1 MASKRIEYIDAL
13 RGLCIFWVVWYHSS
27 HPEWVE
33 YPFRMPT
40 LFFISGIFYKHY
52 PGKVFWKKKVNQYI
66 VPFAFFYLLYYVF
79 LLVINFCKYHSVP
92 SEVYLSFFDFAHMY
106 SGFDGY
112 SVNYPLWFM
121 VALLV
126 LQLITYLITSL
137 THSHVVLLTIS
148 AVLTIVGSCFLFDI
162 KMPLFIGKA
171 LTFYIYYVFGFVIG
185 KKYIT
190 FLESGNIDKM
200 KFTLC
205 TAFFFVFVFINIA
218 MFDSPVGTFCQYMQ
232 FLTLPFILLW
242 IFKKISNVVS
252 MMRVLLFLGS
262 NSLIIFG
269 LHDMYLS
276 LFRIVFGRFINV
288 DNVFV
293 GMFMVL
299 CTLLLCVPTINIM
312 QRYIPC
318 VVGKKPL
325 LLISK

>member
-1 MASKRIEYIDAL
+1 
-13 RGLCIFWVVWYHSS
+13 
-27 HPEWVE
+27 
-33 YPFRMPT
+33 
-40 LFFISGIFYKHY
+40 
-52 PGKVFWKKKVNQYI
+52 
-66 VPFAFFYLLYYVF
+66 
-79 LLVINFCKYHSVP
+79 
-92 SEVYLSFFDFAHMY
+92 MY

-112 SVNYPLWFM
+112 TVNYPLWFM

-126 LQLITYLITSL
+126 LQLITYWITSL
-137 THSHVVLLTIS
+137 THSHVVLLAIS

-190 FLESGNIDKM
+190 YLESGNFDKM

-205 TAFFFVFVFINIA
+205 TAFFFVFVSINIA
-218 MFDSPVGTFCQYMQ
+218 MFDTSLGTFCQYMQ
-232 FLTLPFILLW
+232 FLALPFILLW
-242 IFKKISNVVS
+242 VFKKLSNVVS
-252 MMRVLLFLGS
+252 LMRALLFLGS

-293 GMFMVL
+293 GMLMVL